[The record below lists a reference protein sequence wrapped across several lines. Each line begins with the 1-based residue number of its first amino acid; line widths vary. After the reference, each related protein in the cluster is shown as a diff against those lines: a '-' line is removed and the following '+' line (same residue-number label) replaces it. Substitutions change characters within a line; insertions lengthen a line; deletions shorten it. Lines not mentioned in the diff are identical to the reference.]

1 MKVLVVDDDQS
12 NLDLVVHH
20 LRNEGFDITTS
31 RRGDEAFEITKKER
45 PDLAIIDGLIP
56 GIHGFELCKKIK
68 EELGPE
74 GCPKIII
81 MSSVYQGLKYKHEV
95 MKTWKA
101 DDYLTKPVDK
111 SNLLLI
117 INRLLN
123 RETAAEQAHAEGKER
138 IVVQVDPDLEK
149 LVPRYLENR
158 RKDILSIENA
168 LKAGEYETI
177 RILGHSM
184 KGSGGGYGF
193 ALIADLGALLEQAA
207 TTSNPAEI
215 TEVLARLSDYL
226 QRVEVVYG

>member
-20 LRNEGFDITTS
+20 LRNEGFDILTS

-81 MSSVYQGLKYKHEV
+81 MSSVYQGLKYKYEV

-101 DDYLTKPVDK
+101 DDYLEKPVDK
-111 SNLLLI
+111 SKLLAI
-117 INRLLN
+117 IGKLF
-123 RETAAEQAHAEGKER
+123 EQG
-138 IVVQVDPDLEK
+138 
-149 LVPRYLENR
+149 
-158 RKDILSIENA
+158 
-168 LKAGEYETI
+168 
-177 RILGHSM
+177 
-184 KGSGGGYGF
+184 
-193 ALIADLGALLEQAA
+193 
-207 TTSNPAEI
+207 
-215 TEVLARLSDYL
+215 
-226 QRVEVVYG
+226 